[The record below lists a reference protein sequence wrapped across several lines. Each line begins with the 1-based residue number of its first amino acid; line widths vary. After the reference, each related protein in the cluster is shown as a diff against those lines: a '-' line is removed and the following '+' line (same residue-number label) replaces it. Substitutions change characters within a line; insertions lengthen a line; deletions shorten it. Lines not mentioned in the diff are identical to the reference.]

1 MSENPYDIWDR
12 ECLNARDYVVR
23 GVRFSNQADLAI
35 EAARRLLGVAH
46 ILAGIG
52 CQRCG
57 GQGERTYPSTSLW
70 GGGCG
75 GAALSVGTC
84 DQCWGT
90 GRTDRTGTDLRSLRD
105 RLREVRDE

>member
-35 EAARRLLGVAH
+35 EAAHRLLGVAH

-52 CQRCG
+52 CKKCG
-57 GQGERTYPSTSLW
+57 GQGERTYPSTALW
-70 GGGCG
+70 RGGIG
-75 GAALSVGTC
+75 GAAMSVGTC
-84 DQCWGT
+84 DRCWGT
-90 GRTDRTGTDLRSLRD
+90 GRTDKIGPDLRRMWEG
-105 RLREVRDE
+105 RAEV